1 MAELKSRKWGGLQLS
16 SQRKHRRETCALQK
30 IAKTSYRANV
40 SNLKSPSESSQTTT
54 SRETLNQKLLIE
66 GHQGRNAN
74 SFEGF
79 LNATLL
85 HQISGRTVPC
95 DNSLPKSLKRRI
107 SNASFEA
114 QTSDGKTPKPR
125 LCIAVC
131 SSKRSRNEGAQ
142 TSNTNQC

>member
-30 IAKTSYRANV
+30 IAKTNYRANL

-66 GHQGRNAN
+66 GHQERNAN
-74 SFEGF
+74 SLEGF

-85 HQISGRTVPC
+85 HQISRRMVPC
-95 DNSLPKSLKRRI
+95 DDSSTKSLKRRI
-107 SNASFEA
+107 SNVSFAA
-114 QTSDGKTPKPR
+114 QTSNSKTPKPR
-125 LCIAVC
+125 LHIAVC
-131 SSKRSRNEGAQ
+131 SSKGSRNEQVQ
-142 TSNTNQC
+142 TNNTNQC